1 MSVCAIFY
9 IYTPAFN
16 LIAWSLDFVG
26 DILSLVLRR
35 QNFLLGMVMAMGVS
49 SGLTPIVYIIGGWD
63 VVTRAT
69 RVSSRDWEHKFSFR
83 PFAKIVFEPNFW
95 PF

>member
-1 MSVCAIFY
+1 M
-9 IYTPAFN
+9 
-16 LIAWSLDFVG
+16 IAWSLDFVG

-63 VVTRAT
+63 YVTRART
-69 RVSSRDWEHKFSFR
+69 SNQQEHHKFSILR
-83 PFAKIVFEPNFW
+83 LLMPKRE
-95 PF
+95 